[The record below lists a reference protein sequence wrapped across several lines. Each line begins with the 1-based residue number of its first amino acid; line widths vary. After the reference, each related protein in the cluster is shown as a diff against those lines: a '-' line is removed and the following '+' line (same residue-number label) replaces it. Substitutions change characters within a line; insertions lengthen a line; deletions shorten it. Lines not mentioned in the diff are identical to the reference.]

1 MFYEALSLPGFLA
14 KNPPACAEPR
24 FGMDEES
31 FHVFYRAHAPALQG
45 YIRKTCGNAAL
56 SEDILQE
63 TFYRFLRAELPKME
77 PGPMKAY
84 LFRTAT
90 TLMIDHW
97 RREKRERFWR
107 ELWNPPEAAQGERRE
122 DVTQALSKLKP
133 AERALLWLAYVE
145 GFSHNEI
152 ASTMGLKEKGIRVLL
167 FRARKKLARIMGR
180 QAVNHGGTL

>member
-1 MFYEALSLPGFLA
+1 
-14 KNPPACAEPR
+14 
-24 FGMDEES
+24 
-31 FHVFYRAHAPALQG
+31 
-45 YIRKTCGNAAL
+45 
-56 SEDILQE
+56 
-63 TFYRFLRAELPKME
+63 
-77 PGPMKAY
+77 MKSY

-97 RREKRERFWR
+97 RREKREKFWK
-107 ELWNPPEAAQGERRE
+107 ELWKPPETAQGERRE

-167 FRARKKLARIMGR
+167 FRARKKLARLMGR
-180 QAVNHGGTL
+180 QAVIIG